1 MKLRQGRLQSL
12 IGWLSFL
19 VVPNM
24 VLSKMNTHEHLTKRT
39 YESYTFQPLM
49 SFWSNIKV
57 LQIKQN
63 HIVRILFFSTLYRK
77 NAESPLPLINLLSI
91 LTVNHIYELQAL
103 RCIRKWHKQELLSI
117 FNSCSHYAKNI
128 HSHNTRYTSKDNLYM
143 TRFGTN
149 TGKQAISAT
158 AVDLRQELTP
168 DFKPLSTSLFSKRVK
183 QYLLIKQ
190 NSSSDI

>member
-1 MKLRQGRLQSL
+1 
-12 IGWLSFL
+12 
-19 VVPNM
+19 
-24 VLSKMNTHEHLTKRT
+24 MNTHEIRTKRT
-39 YESYTFQPLM
+39 NESYTFQPLM

-63 HIVRILFFSTLYRK
+63 HIVRILFFFYFVWEKYRK
-77 NAESPLPLINLLSI
+77 S
-91 LTVNHIYELQAL
+91 VNHIYELQAL
-103 RCIRKWHKQELLSI
+103 RCIRKWHKQELSSI

-128 HSHNTRYTSKDNLYM
+128 YWQNTRYTSKDNLYM
-143 TRFGTN
+143 TCFGTN

-168 DFKPLSTSLFSKRVK
+168 NFKPLSTSIFNKRVK

>member
-1 MKLRQGRLQSL
+1 M
-12 IGWLSFL
+12 
-19 VVPNM
+19 
-24 VLSKMNTHEHLTKRT
+24 TKRT

-91 LTVNHIYELQAL
+91 LTVNHTYELQAL

-143 TRFGTN
+143 TRFRTN

-183 QYLLIKQ
+183 QYL
-190 NSSSDI
+190 